1 MIKLTRLNNQTLFVN
16 PDLIKF
22 VEKAPDTVLTLVN
35 GEKVVVSDSCDEV
48 LAKIIEFRR
57 SVSGGYPGTGSDART
72 DMPESDCAPR
82 TKNL

>member
-22 VEKAPDTVLTLVN
+22 VERAPDTVLTLVN

-48 LAKIIEFRR
+48 LTKIIEFRR
-57 SVSGGYPGTGSDART
+57 SLSPACSGHSSVTRT
-72 DMPESDCAPR
+72 DLLESDCAPR